1 MLDRIVNNSD
11 TLTWFVGVE
20 KVEEFLRDALEV
32 ISNGME
38 VNISK
43 MTGERMGIWKN
54 RPVVVTHLL
63 GCKASRK
70 AP

>member
-1 MLDRIVNNSD
+1 VVQRNVSKN
-11 TLTWFVGVE
+11 E
-20 KVEEFLRDALEV
+20 LRDALEI
-32 ISNGME
+32 ISNRME

-43 MTGERMGIWKN
+43 MTGKRMGIWED

>member
-11 TLTWFVGVE
+11 TLTCFRGVDE
-20 KVEEFLRDALEV
+20 IEQFLGNALKV

-43 MTGERMGIWKN
+43 MTGKRMGIWED